1 MRHSCAIA
9 AVLACLW
16 TVTAAAATTIDNAAL
31 RNETDGRNWAAYGRT
46 FSETHY
52 SPLTE
57 INRETVSRLNLAW
70 TLDLDVTNNLS
81 TPLAVDGVI
90 YVASGYSFVHA
101 VDARSGKL
109 LWRYDPEVAKAAG
122 AKLRTGWGIRGLAFW
137 KGRLFVGTH
146 DGRLI
151 AIDAKTGQPVWTVQ
165 TIDTNDGS
173 FISGPPRVFNDK
185 VIIGFGGG
193 DFGAVRGYVT
203 AYDTATG
210 KQVWRWWTVPGDPAK
225 GFENKAMEMAAKTW
239 TGEWWKY
246 GGGGTV
252 WNAMTYDPE
261 FNRVYLG
268 TGNGGPWNW
277 KIRSPGGGDNLFLC
291 SVVAL
296 DADTGE
302 YVWHYQTTPGDS
314 WDYNSA
320 MDMTLATLNIG
331 GAPRKVLLHAP
342 KNGFFYVIDR
352 ENGKLISA
360 EKLGTVTWA
369 TKVDLATGRPVLAP
383 NARYENGPVTLWP
396 SFQGVHNLY
405 PQSFSPKTGLVYV
418 PTIEMPATFGGDVD
432 YKNWRPLPSSIQFTG
447 FPTADGDA
455 PADGGKSFLVAWD
468 PVKQRA
474 AWQQPTPGPH
484 NGGTLATAGDLVFQ
498 GQADGY
504 INAYGASDGR
514 RVWSYYAATAALGTP
529 ITFAVGKT
537 QYIAILTGPLHG
549 APGGFGSMAAR
560 FGWDSRVHPRRLL
573 AFVLD
578 GKAKLPPT
586 PPPVFAQPLDG
597 PEMQVDEALVKEGI
611 EQWSRCQLCHGPGA
625 VAGGTAPDLRA
636 STVPL
641 NPALFS
647 LTVRTGNEARG
658 MPKFT
663 ELNDRELDALRHYI
677 RYRARLATRP
687 DGVAPPP
694 PEAAPAEAQ
703 EPETAAPE
711 KKPPGSLESSGPP
724 PGQ

>member
-1 MRHSCAIA
+1 MRPMGFSVL
-9 AVLACLW
+9 AVLF
-16 TVTAAAATTIDNAAL
+16 AASVLAATTVDNAAL
-31 RNETDGRNWAAYGRT
+31 RNENDGRNWPAYGRT

-52 SPLTE
+52 SPLSE
-57 INRETVSRLNLAW
+57 INRETVPRLNLAW

-81 TPLAVDGVI
+81 TPLAVDGII

-101 VDARSGKL
+101 VDAKTGKL

-122 AKLRTGWGIRGLAFW
+122 TKLRTGWGIRGLSFW

-151 AIDAKTGQPVWTVQ
+151 SLDAKTGQPVWTVQ
-165 TIDTNDGS
+165 TLDANDGS

-210 KQVWRWWTVPGDPAK
+210 KQLWRWWTVPGDPAK
-225 GFENKAMEMAAKTW
+225 GFENKSMEMAAKTW

-296 DADTGE
+296 NADTGE

-331 GAPRKVLLHAP
+331 GVPKKVLLHAP

-360 EKLGTVTWA
+360 EKLGKVTWA
-369 TKVDLATGRPVLAP
+369 TKVDMATGKPVLTP

-432 YKNWRPLPSSIQFTG
+432 YKNWKPLPSSIQFTG

-455 PADGGKSFLVAWD
+455 PADAGKSFLVAWD

-529 ITFAVGKT
+529 ITFAIGKT
-537 QYIAILTGPLHG
+537 QYVAILTGPLHG

-560 FGWDSRVHPRRLL
+560 FGWDSRIHPRRLL
-573 AFVLD
+573 VFVLD

-597 PEMQVDEALVKEGI
+597 PQMEVDEALVKEGI
-611 EQWSRCQLCHGPGA
+611 QQWSRCQLCHGPGA

-636 STVPL
+636 SVVPL

-647 LTVRTGNEARG
+647 LTVRTGIEARG

-687 DGVAPPP
+687 NGVAPPP
-694 PEAAPAEAQ
+694 PEAAPAEAPPPE
-703 EPETAAPE
+703 EPVPE
-711 KKPPGSLESSGPP
+711 KKPAGSLESSGPP